1 MIADSSSRNQRH
13 NEAPPFLGDIYASE
27 AMNIAEGVRR
37 GGAREEIG
45 GLTWLWNSGEF
56 KRRGA
61 EAKVSQEEWSW
72 LAGVGGVLYATSD
85 RCRGMAG

>member
-1 MIADSSSRNQRH
+1 MSESTLYHKSPPQRSTVHCDSQV
-13 NEAPPFLGDIYASE
+13 GE
-27 AMNIAEGVRR
+27 AMNIAEGGRR
-37 GGAREEIG
+37 GVAREEIG

-61 EAKVSQEEWSW
+61 EAKISQEEWSW